1 MASCKQ
7 HRVIRTLET
16 FTICLFLVILYMQ
29 RYRIIIVY
37 TIKITLKYLCLRHIN
52 TKKIPTPLLESGF
65 FVYRKGRAPYPIVLK
80 KIT

>member
-1 MASCKQ
+1 MQ
-7 HRVIRTLET
+7 HRVIRMPDSAYNLSVLSRTLHAK
-16 FTICLFLVILYMQ
+16 V
-29 RYRIIIVY
+29 RIIIVY
-37 TIKITLKYLCLRHIN
+37 TIKIALKYIGLRHIN